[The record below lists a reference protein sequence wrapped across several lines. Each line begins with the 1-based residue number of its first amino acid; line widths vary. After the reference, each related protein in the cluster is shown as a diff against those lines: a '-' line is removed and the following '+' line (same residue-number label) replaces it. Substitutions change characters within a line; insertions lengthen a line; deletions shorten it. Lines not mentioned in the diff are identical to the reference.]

1 MSKKKNFIDGVMKK
15 KNFID
20 EYGYRSSL
28 FARPI
33 DVISDSPQFQL
44 NSVDEMLYNPKSTFY
59 YPIQDMPAP
68 IEPVYEEPIF
78 NPPALP
84 IYDIQPMPIDDLIYD
99 LPKYQPIDEQ
109 PYIPKF
115 PNYSMMNCSELQ
127 VEINSLNQTL
137 MTSRMVS
144 ELRAAYEQALSNAQ
158 DVYILNCGENRIEP
172 VPCPDL
178 PLAAPPA
185 GMKWIS
191 IQDEETGCPRYEL
204 VNDGSASDVEI
215 GIGTGT
221 GSGSTGTGS
230 GTGSGST
237 GTGSTGTGSGFVDD
251 TTSPIKTQVPDAQS
265 NPTFVDDKKAVLP
278 TKAVS
283 KNLQPYIY
291 AGIGIVVILI
301 VSRMLTKKD

>member
-1 MSKKKNFIDGVMKK
+1 MSNKKNFIDGVKK

-20 EYGYRSSL
+20 EYGTSL

-33 DVISDSPQFQL
+33 DVISDSPQLQL

-68 IEPVYEEPIF
+68 IEPVYEEPIL

-84 IYDIQPMPIDDLIYD
+84 IYDVQPMPIDDFIYD
-99 LPKYQPIDEQ
+99 LPKYQPIDEL

-115 PNYSMMNCSELQ
+115 PNYSMMNCAELQ

-158 DVYILNCGENRIEP
+158 DVYIRNCGENRIEP

-191 IQDEETGCPRYEL
+191 IPDEETGCPRYEL

-215 GIGTGT
+215 GIG
-221 GSGSTGTGS
+221 S

-237 GTGSTGTGSGFVDD
+237 GTGNGFVDD

>member
-158 DVYILNCGENRIEP
+158 DVYIRNCGENRIEP

-191 IQDEETGCPRYEL
+191 IPDEETGCPRYEL

-215 GIGTGT
+215 SI
-221 GSGSTGTGS
+221 GS

-237 GTGSTGTGSGFVDD
+237 GTGNGFVDD

>member
-191 IQDEETGCPRYEL
+191 IPDEETGCPRYEL

-221 GSGSTGTGS
+221 GSGSTGSGS
-230 GTGSGST
+230 GTGS
-237 GTGSTGTGSGFVDD
+237 GSTGTGSGFVDD